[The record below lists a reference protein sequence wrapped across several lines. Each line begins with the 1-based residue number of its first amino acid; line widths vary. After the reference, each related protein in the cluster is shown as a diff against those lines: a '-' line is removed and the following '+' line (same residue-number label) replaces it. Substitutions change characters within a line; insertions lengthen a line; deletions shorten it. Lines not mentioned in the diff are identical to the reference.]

1 MSLGSSPSSV
11 WRPPHY
17 SWEKKQWQAKI
28 EITFRL
34 AQKPRGLL
42 FPNPC
47 HLKQNCPLSLT
58 ASTNLERKFPW
69 HRAVVL
75 PAVWCSWT
83 ERTTILTR
91 LLKKAAFWNT
101 LPMADALCTVANWL
115 PLSVL
120 IQLKG
125 QPGSVQAGDRNHAGY
140 LNREEIIYR
149 ILTRKLKWPKG
160 DMERLSPRQQLWTG
174 AVT

>member
-1 MSLGSSPSSV
+1 METSPLLLGKETVASKNRDNFQVSSKTKRPTISKSLSPKTELPFISDSF
-11 WRPPHY
+11 Y
-17 SWEKKQWQAKI
+17 Q
-28 EITFRL
+28 FRKEVSL
-34 AQKPRGLL
+34 AQGLL
-42 FPNPC
+42 CYPQC
-47 HLKQNCPLSLT
+47 GVAELKGQPHSL
-58 ASTNLERKFPW
+58 A
-69 HRAVVL
+69 
-75 PAVWCSWT
+75 CS
-83 ERTTILTR
+83 
-91 LLKKAAFWNT
+91 KKAAFWNT

-120 IQLKG
+120 TQLKG

-160 DMERLSPRQQLWTG
+160 DMERLSPRQQLRTG